1 MNAKLL
7 SQTIS
12 TLQDT
17 CRNRAQVCRNFA
29 KKVGT
34 GFEHDAILYNGK
46 AQAYD
51 DIANLIGTILTGK

>member
-7 SQTIS
+7 AQTIR

-17 CRNRAQVCRNFA
+17 CKSRAAICRKFA
-29 KKVGT
+29 LKVGR